1 MAANPNADDIRVP
14 MAIAQATAFTI
25 LSTESLLVYQNH
37 SPSTGLAARQEE
49 GLRALLRL
57 VVSME
62 SIVTSHE
69 VRTSTFYFLMRI
81 LQIIFLSCQVMRN
94 YALHLLR
101 MVLKPGST
109 SILDIDAFGL
119 LVGLFSTLP
128 SLSDRSSD
136 GSHDVRGVP
145 QFNPILV
152 LGIHFYSL
160 LRCTSVLISSYFI
173 NFRHGT
179 FYD

>member
-1 MAANPNADDIRVP
+1 MAANINADDIRVP

-69 VRTSTFYFLMRI
+69 VRISTFYFCHAHFTDNFLI
-81 LQIIFLSCQVMRN
+81 LLG
-94 YALHLLR
+94 HEKLR
-101 MVLKPGST
+101 FTPF
-109 SILDIDAFGL
+109 A
-119 LVGLFSTLP
+119 
-128 SLSDRSSD
+128 D
-136 GSHDVRGVP
+136 GT
-145 QFNPILV
+145 QTWK
-152 LGIHFYSL
+152 Y
-160 LRCTSVLISSYFI
+160 I
-173 NFRHGT
+173 NTG
-179 FYD
+179 Y